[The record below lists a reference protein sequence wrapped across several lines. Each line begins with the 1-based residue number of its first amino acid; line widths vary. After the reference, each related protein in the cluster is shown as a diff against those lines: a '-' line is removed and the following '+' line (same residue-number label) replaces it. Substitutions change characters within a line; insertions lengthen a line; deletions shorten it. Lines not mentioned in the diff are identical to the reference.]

1 MFLKCKKKKKQDPK
15 FTVFEAGL
23 VINFLPTFAG
33 RVS

>member
-1 MFLKCKKKKKQDPK
+1 MQKKKKKKKKDPK

-33 RVS
+33 CVS